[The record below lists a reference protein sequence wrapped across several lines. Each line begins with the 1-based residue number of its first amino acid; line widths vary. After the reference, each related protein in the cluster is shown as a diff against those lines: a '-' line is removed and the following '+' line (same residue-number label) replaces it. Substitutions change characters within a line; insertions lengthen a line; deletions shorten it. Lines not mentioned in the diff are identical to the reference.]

1 MVYYELFIYL
11 FYSLKS
17 QHRITQRTSFSAK
30 ADNKKKKNN
39 NNNNTE
45 IVLLKKVI
53 IMHSFKKK

>member
-1 MVYYELFIYL
+1 MVYYEIFLYL
-11 FYSLKS
+11 FYSLKL

-30 ADNKKKKNN
+30 ADKKKKNN
-39 NNNNTE
+39 NKNTE